1 MEGVL
6 GNTIFGKEAT
16 RWGLSHNSEIIF
28 LTALILVGDPALI
41 NVSTSLPWI
50 HGLLLWKK

>member
-28 LTALILVGDPALI
+28 LTALILVG
-41 NVSTSLPWI
+41 T
-50 HGLLLWKK
+50 LL